1 MFIAPDP
8 VDTIERFAELSALL
22 DDPHARRAALLSGVG
37 LDERAWRGTEERWM
51 ARLREPGGQALADK
65 LGEVYAETRRNLSDS
80 LGPPTEPAPLSPPA
94 ATLRSPLPPAPPE
107 GGVVPPPSPPR
118 SARRAPNPL
127 ADTLDSPEGVP
138 LRPAVPFAQV

>member
-37 LDERAWRGTEERWM
+37 LDERAWREIEERWM
-51 ARLREPGGQALADK
+51 ACLKKPGGQ
-65 LGEVYAETRRNLSDS
+65 
-80 LGPPTEPAPLSPPA
+80 
-94 ATLRSPLPPAPPE
+94 PAPPE

-127 ADTLDSPEGVP
+127 ADTLDSPEGMP
-138 LRPAVPFAQV
+138 LRPALPFVQV